1 MRETLKNKRVGER
14 EGFRWRGGDV
24 SRIEGFSDAVFA
36 FALTLLV
43 VSLEV
48 PRSFEGLVR
57 TMEGFPAFGVSFVFL
72 MGIWYVHYTFFRRY
86 GLEDATTMVLNAV
99 LMFVVLFY
107 IYPLKFLFTLLIN
120 ALLLNGLLG
129 FDVYVGI
136 DFKGLDMPA
145 LMLIYGAA
153 FFAIFSIIVLLHFHA
168 LRQREMLELNDLEV
182 FETHDAIQAYGICV
196 GAAVLSMV
204 IALMGWGSDSPWY
217 AMLSGMTYALIG
229 PAQGV
234 LGYFRAK
241 KKKALKASLS
251 EGVGF

>member
-1 MRETLKNKRVGER
+1 MRETLKNKDVGGR
-14 EGFRWRGGDV
+14 KGFRWRGGDV

-48 PRSFEGLVR
+48 PRNFEGLVR

-120 ALLLNGLLG
+120 GLLLNGVLG
-129 FDVYVGI
+129 WDVHVGI
-136 DFKGLDMPA
+136 DFQGLDMSA

-153 FFAIFSIIVLLHFHA
+153 FLFIFLIIVLLHVHA
-168 LRQREMLELNDLEV
+168 LRQREVLALNDVEV
-182 FETHDAIQAYGICV
+182 FETYDAIFAYGICV
-196 GAAVLSMV
+196 VAAVLSMG
-204 IALMGWGSDSPWY
+204 IALLGWKSNSPWY
-217 AMLSGMTYALIG
+217 PMLSGMTYALIG
-229 PAQGV
+229 PAQG
-234 LGYFRAK
+234 LLAYLRSK
-241 KKKALKASLS
+241 KRDALMLS
-251 EGVGF
+251 DGVGF

>member
-1 MRETLKNKRVGER
+1 MRKTLVNKRVGER

-57 TMEGFPAFGVSFVFL
+57 MMEGLPAFGVTFVFL
-72 MGIWYVHYTFFRRY
+72 MGIWYAHYTFFRRY
-86 GLEDATTMVLNAV
+86 GLEDGTTMVLNAV
-99 LMFVVLFY
+99 LMFVILFY
-107 IYPLKFLFTLLIN
+107 IYPLKFLSTLLIN
-120 ALLLNGLLG
+120 GFLLNGVLG
-129 FDVYVGI
+129 LDVYVGI
-136 DFKGLDMPA
+136 DFQGLDMSA

-153 FFAIFSIIVLLHFHA
+153 FLFIFLIIMLLHVHA
-168 LRQREMLELNDLEV
+168 LRKCDVLALSGLEM

-196 GAAVLSMV
+196 GAAVLSMG
-204 IALMGWGSDSPWY
+204 IALLGWHSSSPLY
-217 AMLSGMTYALIG
+217 AILSGMVYALIG

-234 LGYFRAK
+234 LAYVRGK
-241 KKKALKASLS
+241 KRDILVEAS

>member
-1 MRETLKNKRVGER
+1 MRETLVNKRLGEK

-48 PRSFEGLVR
+48 PRSFEGLMR

-72 MGIWYVHYTFFRRY
+72 VAIWYVHYHFFRRY
-86 GLEDATTMVLNAV
+86 GLEDATTVILNAV

-120 ALLLNGLLG
+120 AWLLNGVLG
-129 FDVYVGI
+129 FDVYVDI
-136 DFKGLDMPA
+136 DFKGLNMPA
-145 LMLIYGAA
+145 VMLIYGAA
-153 FFAIFSIIVLLHFHA
+153 FLLIFLIIVLLHFHA
-168 LRQREMLELNDLEV
+168 LRQKEQLALTDMEE
-182 FETHDAIQAYGICV
+182 FETYDAIWAYGICA
-196 GAAVLSMV
+196 GAAVVSMG
-204 IALMGWGSDSPWY
+204 IALLGWKNESPWFSF
-217 AMLSGMTYALIG
+217 LSGMTYGLIG

-234 LGYFRAK
+234 LAYVRGK
-241 KKKALKASLS
+241 KRDALRRSASD
-251 EGVGF
+251 VGF

>member
-1 MRETLKNKRVGER
+1 MRGILVDKKVGDK

-48 PRSFEGLVR
+48 PRSFEGLMR

-72 MGIWYVHYTFFRRY
+72 IGIWYVHYTFFRRY

-99 LMFVVLFY
+99 LMFVILFY

-120 ALLLNGLLG
+120 AFLLNSVLG
-129 FDVYVGI
+129 MDVYVGI
-136 DFKGLDMPA
+136 DFQGLNMPVV
-145 LMLIYGAA
+145 MLIYGAA
-153 FFAIFSIIVLLHFHA
+153 FFLIFLIFVLLHVHA
-168 LRQREMLELNDLEV
+168 LRKREQLELTELEM
-182 FETHDAIQAYGICV
+182 FDTHDAVWAYGICV
-196 GAAVLSMV
+196 GVAVVSMG
-204 IALMGWGSDSPWY
+204 IALLGLGSNNPWY
-217 AMLSGMTYALIG
+217 SFVAGMTYGLIG

-234 LGYFRAK
+234 LSYVQGK
-241 KKKALKASLS
+241 KKEALKASLS
-251 EGVGF
+251 ETVGF

>member
-1 MRETLKNKRVGER
+1 MRETLKNKDVGGR
-14 EGFRWRGGDV
+14 KGFRWRGGDV

-48 PRSFEGLVR
+48 PRNFEGLVR

-120 ALLLNGLLG
+120 GLLLNGVLG
-129 FDVYVGI
+129 WDVHVGI
-136 DFKGLDMPA
+136 DFQGLDMSA

-153 FFAIFSIIVLLHFHA
+153 FLFFF
-168 LRQREMLELNDLEV
+168 
-182 FETHDAIQAYGICV
+182 
-196 GAAVLSMV
+196 
-204 IALMGWGSDSPWY
+204 
-217 AMLSGMTYALIG
+217 
-229 PAQGV
+229 
-234 LGYFRAK
+234 
-241 KKKALKASLS
+241 
-251 EGVGF
+251 